1 MPRITT
7 LTALLAALA
16 LAPLAPAQESPNA
29 ATTGAAGESAA
40 LTLAPDD
47 PYAWFDP
54 IIDVQRLIVSGFVTA
69 PDLRELQ
76 IGAINGMIETLDDPY
91 TLFVPEESVADF
103 DKAIRGEYV
112 GIGASVNTQDGWA
125 TVVSPLDDSPALAA
139 GLLPGDRIVE
149 VDGETTAGEPLDE
162 TIDRIVGER
171 GTVVTLTVER
181 EGERLAVPIER
192 RPIVTRSVA
201 GFVRDGAEWDFM
213 IDGET
218 GIGYIRLV
226 SFGPTAAREFREAL
240 EALQAQGAQ
249 GLIIDLREN
258 SGGLLGA
265 AVSIADLFLSEG
277 VIVETKGR
285 TARDETYYAT
295 RDTPAP
301 DLPLLVMVTRRSA
314 SASEV
319 LAGALK
325 DQGRAVVLGE
335 RSFGKGLVQ
344 NVLQLPSG
352 AGQLKITEQR
362 YYGPSGRLIHRE
374 DGSEDWGVNPS
385 EGFFVTMTNR
395 ETGEMLSRRA
405 RDTVIGGGPTPS
417 PSPGQAPEAWVRDRY
432 GDAQLASAIEAVR
445 EKTRTGEW
453 APVSGAADDAAPAR
467 RELLYAAR
475 ARDRILR
482 ELERANERIEALSRV
497 ASAEEA
503 DELSLLPDD
512 ADLAG
517 GSVEIRDAG
526 GNLVR
531 RLNILEGDL
540 ERWLVDAPLEPADN

>member
-7 LTALLAALA
+7 LVLLLAALA
-16 LAPLAPAQESPNA
+16 LAPLAPAQEA
-29 ATTGAAGESAA
+29 ATTGAESDAAA
-40 LTLAPDD
+40 LTLTPDD

-54 IIDVQRLIVSGFVTA
+54 IIDVQRFIVSGFVTP

-103 DKAIRGEYV
+103 DKAVRGEYV
-112 GIGASVNTQDGWA
+112 GIGATVNTQDGWA
-125 TVVSPLDDSPALAA
+125 TIVSPLDDSPALAA

-149 VDGETTAGEPLDE
+149 VDSETTAGERLDE

-171 GTVVTLTVER
+171 GTVVTLTIER
-181 EGERLAVPIER
+181 AGERLEVPIER
-192 RPIVTRSVA
+192 QPIVTRSVA
-201 GFVRDGAEWDFM
+201 GFVRDGAEWDYM
-213 IDGET
+213 IDDET
-218 GIGYIRLV
+218 GVGYIRLV

-240 EALQAQGAQ
+240 ESLQQQGAR
-249 GLIIDLREN
+249 GLIVDLREN
-258 SGGLLGA
+258 SGGLLSA
-265 AVSIADLFLSEG
+265 AVSIADLFLSDG
-277 VIVETKGR
+277 VIVETRGR

-295 RDTPAP
+295 RETPAP

-362 YYGPSGRLIHRE
+362 YFGPSGRMIHRE
-374 DGSEDWGVNPS
+374 DGSEAWGVDPT

-395 ETGEMLSRRA
+395 QTGEMLRQRS
-405 RDTVIGGGPTPS
+405 RDTVIGAGATPS
-417 PSPGQAPEAWVRDRY
+417 PSPGQAPEAWVRDPY
-432 GDAQLASAIEAVR
+432 GDEQLAAAIEAVR
-445 EKTRTGEW
+445 AKITTGEW
-453 APVSGAADDAAPAR
+453 APVSDEADTAAPAR
-467 RELLYAAR
+467 QELLYAAR

-482 ELERANERIEALSRV
+482 ELERASERIEALSHA
-497 ASAEEA
+497 ASADEA

-512 ADLAG
+512 AELEG
-517 GSVEIRDAG
+517 GTVEIRDARG
-526 GNLVR
+526 DVVR
-531 RLNILEGDL
+531 TLRITGDDL
-540 ERWLVDAPLEPADN
+540 ERWLVDAPLEPSSN